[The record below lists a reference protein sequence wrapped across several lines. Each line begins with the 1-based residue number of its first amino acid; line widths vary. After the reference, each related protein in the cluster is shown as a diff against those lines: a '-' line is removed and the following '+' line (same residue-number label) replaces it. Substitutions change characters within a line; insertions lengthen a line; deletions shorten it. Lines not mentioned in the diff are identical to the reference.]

1 MMGEYLRVILAQ
13 VNTWLVLAGMF
24 VTIVASEVAPLLDD
38 ETAAIV
44 AQVAATVV
52 AWIGAAIA
60 IIRRSTEVP
69 ASARGVLLPPD
80 HELKVTVTQPGG
92 VSEVRS
98 VR

>member
-1 MMGEYLRVILAQ
+1 MDKLKVILAQ
-13 VNTWLVLAGMF
+13 VNTYLVLAGVL

-38 ETAAIV
+38 DTAAVV
-44 AQVAATVV
+44 AQGVATLL
-52 AWIGAAIA
+52 AWIGAATA

-69 ASARGVLLPPD
+69 MSARGVLLPPD

-98 VR
+98 IR